1 MTSAIA
7 RPPEDLPSQRDG
19 EGFAPPPLDDDDG
32 IHVASVTRL
41 GPPGNPVLRVVVSW
55 WEEGS
60 WVEKTV
66 ELADTSPGEVD
77 VPIRDAAPGAAG
89 LTERPEPRGAD
100 IDELIFR
107 LGVREAAERLGVS
120 ERTLRRRYARLGTR
134 LHDHLGR
141 LRRERA
147 LDLLAGGLP
156 VSVIALR
163 LGFASSQTFARWM
176 RKTFGTTA
184 TALRRAQGEERSAK
198 AAWAVGGAPR

>member
-7 RPPEDLPSQRDG
+7 RPPEDLPSHRGG
-19 EGFAPPPLDDDDG
+19 EAVVPAALDDDDG
-32 IHVASVTRL
+32 IHIASVTL
-41 GPPGNPVLRVVVSW
+41 AGSPEAPILRVVVSW
-55 WEEGS
+55 WEEGTR
-60 WVEKTV
+60 VEKTV
-66 ELADTSPGEVD
+66 DLADTPPSEVD

-89 LTERPEPRGAD
+89 LTDRSEPRGAD
-100 IDELIFR
+100 VDELILR
-107 LGVREAAERLGVS
+107 LGVRTAAERLGVS

-163 LGFASSQTFARWM
+163 LGFASSRTFARWV
-176 RKTFGTTA
+176 RRTFGMTA
-184 TALRRAQGEERSAK
+184 TELRRAQGEERSAET
-198 AAWAVGGAPR
+198 AWTAGGAPR